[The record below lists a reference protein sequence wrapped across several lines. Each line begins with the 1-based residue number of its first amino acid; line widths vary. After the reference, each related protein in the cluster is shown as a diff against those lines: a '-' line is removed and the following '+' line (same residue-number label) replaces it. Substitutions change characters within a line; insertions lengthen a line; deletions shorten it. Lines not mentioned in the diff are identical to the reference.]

1 MLEKRF
7 NEIYDKFKLNFYRN
21 IFRSFAD
28 RESSLTASETF
39 CTEVVK
45 GLNRPTINE
54 LGDFLRISQ
63 PNTAYKVNN
72 LVKKGYLTKTQST
85 EDKRVFYLDV
95 TDKFTH
101 YENIKYQY
109 INIVLARTRERFSEE
124 EIDKFSEMLMIIS
137 KELMPEISEFLEKR
151 TLENNA

>member
-1 MLEKRF
+1 MLERVF

-21 IFRSFAD
+21 IFRNFSD

-54 LGDFLRISQ
+54 LGEFLRISQ
-63 PNTAYKVNN
+63 PNTAYKVAN

-85 EDKRVFYLDV
+85 EDRRVFFLDV
-95 TDKFTH
+95 TDKYIH
-101 YENIKYQY
+101 YENVKYEY
-109 INIVLARTRERFSEE
+109 INLVLSRTRERFSEE
-124 EIDKFSEMLMIIS
+124 DIEKFTEMLTVIS
-137 KELMPEISEFLEKR
+137 NELMPEISEFLETRQK
-151 TLENNA
+151 